1 MPLASPLRK
10 WISDCKAYAAKH
22 GCSYKQAM
30 KALKRSRRN
39 GQHGGGVADQA
50 FSLEGFTQKQEG
62 NQNTQPPAGDHSAQ
76 GTGAPTSPAGT
87 HHLPPQA
94 AGTPPP
100 PQAGGQAMFE
110 AGAVADKP
118 LQQQQQG
125 GKYRRRGKKGTR
137 KGRSQSHSGGGKR
150 RKNKSGSR
158 RRRRNHSG
166 GSSLSY
172 SQY

>member
-87 HHLPPQA
+87 HPLPTQA
-94 AGTPPP
+94 AGTPP

-110 AGAVADKP
+110 AGAVADKS
-118 LQQQQQG
+118 QQQKQG

>member
-62 NQNTQPPAGDHSAQ
+62 NQNIQPPAGDHSAQ
-76 GTGAPTSPAGT
+76 GAGAPTSPAGT
-87 HHLPPQA
+87 HPLPTQA
-94 AGTPPP
+94 ADTPPP
-100 PQAGGQAMFE
+100 QTGGQAMFE

>member
-62 NQNTQPPAGDHSAQ
+62 NQNMQPPAGDHSAQ
-76 GTGAPTSPAGT
+76 GVGASPAST
-87 HHLPPQA
+87 PPIPPPSS
-94 AGTPPP
+94 PPP

-110 AGAVADKP
+110 AGAVANKP
-118 LQQQQQG
+118 SQQQQQQQQG